1 MMDAQEATVQ
11 LIDEDAWE
19 RAEVVPIGEPLTI
32 TEWLAKVD
40 RLGMMLGV
48 LPSRRIAGGPYD
60 GGWVVS
66 ADNQRG
72 RLYFAVSWNAATALR
87 GRLMVA
93 GDGASA

>member
-1 MMDAQEATVQ
+1 MATSEEATVQ

-32 TEWLAKVD
+32 AEWLAKVD
-40 RLGMMLGV
+40 RLGMTLGV
-48 LPSRRIAGGPYD
+48 LPPRRIAGGPYD

-72 RLYFAVSWNAATALR
+72 RLYFAVPAAATPLLR
-87 GRLMVA
+87 TRLPA
-93 GDGASA
+93 AQLSA